1 MDAKRIAGIR
11 ERAEHSNSWWR
22 DIPRS
27 QLIALCD
34 LAAEAVAMKE
44 AARDV
49 LPMNATVDL
58 NMRTTEILSN
68 PKHER
73 RG

>member
-1 MDAKRIAGIR
+1 MDALRIAGIR
-11 ERAEHSNSWWR
+11 ELAETHAADVRPS
-22 DIPRS
+22 D
-27 QLIALCD
+27 LIALCD

-58 NMRTTEILSN
+58 NMRTAEILSN

-73 RG
+73 ME